1 VGNKI
6 AVCFRPDGEGADQ
19 TDFPHIAEEAKELNV
34 KAHYLLIIPGQTS
47 DEQVAEFGRILQDS
61 LAPSFAYCHSG
72 ARATMLWALNQAQAG
87 RPVDE
92 ILGAA
97 KMAGHDLM
105 ALAPRLIG

>member
-1 VGNKI
+1 M
-6 AVCFRPDGEGADQ
+6 CFRPDGEGADQ

-72 ARATMLWALNQAQAG
+72 ARATMLLALN
-87 RPVDE
+87 
-92 ILGAA
+92 
-97 KMAGHDLM
+97 
-105 ALAPRLIG
+105 